1 MRRNDANSFSVITS
15 HIISSQF
22 AIHDKKFPTKYY
34 SHFAIA
40 SINETAARICKKYC
54 WMPGNNLIG
63 STYCIN
69 SWWKKFILCCNWT
82 IAWNWFAIKLQIYS
96 LIQKKKCIHGQE
108 RIIDKHLEI
117 TRINKLML
125 AKCPNKHMRTCKS
138 TTVTLLWDIFA
149 KIHRNFP

>member
-40 SINETAARICKKYC
+40 SVNETAARICKKYC
-54 WMPGNNLIG
+54 WMPGNNRIE

-69 SWWKKFILCCNWT
+69 SWWKNNLFCVAIERLLEIGLQLNYKFIRQ
-82 IAWNWFAIKLQIYS
+82 F
-96 LIQKKKCIHGQE
+96 KKK
-108 RIIDKHLEI
+108 K
-117 TRINKLML
+117 NAFM
-125 AKCPNKHMRTCKS
+125 AKKES
-138 TTVTLLWDIFA
+138 
-149 KIHRNFP
+149 